1 MRCLTLFFLFCV
13 PLCYC
18 SLYFVCFLCLLLLLF
33 VFVFVDVIVCFSCVF
48 VFDFVIVFCLLLCYC
63 YCLWFMRFY
72 VCCFI
77 SFVWICFGDVCERT
91 CRSFGFIFYFVRFG
105 SLILMVFQGGWL
117 VILLLSSSC
126 SSFSSS
132 FISSFSSSCCSFLFY
147 ILLLRLLLLY
157 CLYVCIHVCMFTSMC
172 ISPQKWVTHMYK
184 MSNTWNLNYSDG
196 NDNGFV
202 INPITMIVVIT
213 LINSLVRRFCLYV
226 SVRVITTILAIIVI
240 SKHYRYY
247 VFFF

>member
-1 MRCLTLFFLFCV
+1 MIGYFALFLFLFFVFFLF
-13 PLCYC
+13 
-18 SLYFVCFLCLLLLLF
+18 YFF
-33 VFVFVDVIVCFSCVF
+33 VFF
-48 VFDFVIVFCLLLCYC
+48 VFLF
-63 YCLWFMRFY
+63 
-72 VCCFI
+72 
-77 SFVWICFGDVCERT
+77 
-91 CRSFGFIFYFVRFG
+91 
-105 SLILMVFQGGWL
+105 
-117 VILLLSSSC
+117 
-126 SSFSSS
+126 
-132 FISSFSSSCCSFLFY
+132 FLFY

-172 ISPQKWVTHMYK
+172 ISPQTWVTHMYK
-184 MSNTWNLNYSDG
+184 MSNIWNLNYSDG

-247 VFFF
+247 VFYSYFPCCLNCFIVFFFYYCSYLLPYHIGLSDLITK